1 MTVFISITF
10 FGLKLTCPFPARYSN
25 FFLQAG
31 TPAGVIPCLITFVN
45 IQANE
50 PMPKVKFEPRSFQV
64 LQMKVAEI
72 RMCIIL
78 TFSNLSYVKFSICK
92 ATVIMQ

>member
-1 MTVFISITF
+1 
-10 FGLKLTCPFPARYSN
+10 
-25 FFLQAG
+25 
-31 TPAGVIPCLITFVN
+31 
-45 IQANE
+45 
-50 PMPKVKFEPRSFQV
+50 MPKVKFEPRSFQV

-78 TFSNLSYVKFSICK
+78 TFSSPSYVKFSLCK